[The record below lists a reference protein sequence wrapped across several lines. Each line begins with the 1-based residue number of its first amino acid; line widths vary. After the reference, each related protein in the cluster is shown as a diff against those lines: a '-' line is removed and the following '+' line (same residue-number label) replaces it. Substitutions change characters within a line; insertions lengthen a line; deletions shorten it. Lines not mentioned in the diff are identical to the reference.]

1 MSIDR
6 YRGKKISSIRQTV
19 WPVERGHT
27 NTHTNIH
34 TAKKLRKNYFF
45 FYGSDGRVLPN
56 HVRGTGIK
64 TQLSLFFVV
73 VDVGVIFSIFRKW
86 SKKSFFSK
94 NKLSGDIG
102 LMVQMLNLNFVAAA
116 VSNYWE
122 NLFYLKWKRG
132 HNSPKFQNFSKMI
145 VFAS

>member
-1 MSIDR
+1 MSINK

-19 WPVERGHT
+19 WSVQRTHT

-34 TAKKLRKNYFF
+34 TAKKLRKYYFF

-64 TQLSLFFVV
+64 TQLSLFFCCCWW
-73 VDVGVIFSIFRKW
+73 W
-86 SKKSFFSK
+86 SHFFYLQKMMQKIIFSK

-102 LMVQMLNLNFVAAA
+102 LMIQMLNLIFFAAA
-116 VSNYWE
+116 VSKYWE
-122 NLFYLKWKRG
+122 NLFLLKMQKG
-132 HNSPKFQNFSKMI
+132 
-145 VFAS
+145 A